1 MALQTT
7 LDGEDKI
14 KLQELAESLESLEP
28 LRTDIKTFLDNA
40 FVANNITDP
49 QDQAYFRQYIF
60 GQLAQENRRQKIDRK
75 YFEEFITDTMFEHSQ
90 TEIVTE
96 TKDAEKVLREEA
108 REAGGTYNKI
118 LFDEAWNLK
127 SRLKEIVL
135 RDIALKGN
143 KSELQT
149 AKERLEK
156 NNSSSFQA
164 FFHVYMEAR
173 RLYAGR
179 HPALRNLKFNDYLLD
194 AINSEESDGIYNSY
208 EYDEYIDITGS

>member
-1 MALQTT
+1 M
-7 LDGEDKI
+7 
-14 KLQELAESLESLEP
+14 
-28 LRTDIKTFLDNA
+28 
-40 FVANNITDP
+40 
-49 QDQAYFRQYIF
+49 
-60 GQLAQENRRQKIDRK
+60 
-75 YFEEFITDTMFEHSQ
+75 
-90 TEIVTE
+90 
-96 TKDAEKVLREEA
+96 
-108 REAGGTYNKI
+108 
-118 LFDEAWNLK
+118 
-127 SRLKEIVL
+127 KEIVL